1 MALARELRT
10 EVQEPACLA
19 HDIFKRRLH
28 PSGLRLRTPCI
39 DAKATACDLG
49 RGRAGSC
56 AGRVVRHR
64 RAASVHRRGTLLSR
78 AKGPTAARAQKAS
91 LLFNEQGRHPHELP
105 ADRGGIAQ
113 HWRPR
118 SSVHSLAGLLALKSA
133 TVAELV
139 TWWAN
144 MIECRVYCIRRVLCC
159 VLHRRHCMPCAV
171 CYVRSA
177 ASELGKRGGW
187 ASAGARRRSAPPAS
201 EKPPQFS
208 TRSDFFRLACAIL
221 HFGLAQDG
229 RFAGQ

>member
-10 EVQEPACLA
+10 KVQEPAGLA

-28 PSGLRLRTPCI
+28 PYSLRPRTPCI
-39 DAKATACDLG
+39 DAKAAACDLG

-64 RAASVHRRGTLLSR
+64 RAASVCASPRPLFVTCKR
-78 AKGPTAARAQKAS
+78 PTAARAQKGS

-118 SSVHSLAGLLALKSA
+118 SSVHSLAGLLALTSA

-144 MIECRVYCIRRVLCC
+144 MIECRVYCMGRVLCC
-159 VLHRRHCMPCAV
+159 VLYRRYRGPCA
-171 CYVRSA
+171 
-177 ASELGKRGGW
+177 
-187 ASAGARRRSAPPAS
+187 
-201 EKPPQFS
+201 
-208 TRSDFFRLACAIL
+208 ACCVQCAV
-221 HFGLAQDG
+221 
-229 RFAGQ
+229 